1 MAKIRVRGDT
11 SGYVDIAAPDVAGAA
26 TVNLDKIPQTDQNVT
41 FSKDT
46 TEITLQSTTG
56 TQAHLRLESVVNNS
70 VWMISNESN
79 ADRMRIMHTNTSNS
93 TSTFPMY
100 LYEAGY
106 VTMPSQ
112 PYAQASSGTVST
124 GKIPLDAFNA
134 YRGGLSIDNTNQ
146 RFNIP
151 VAGAYVI
158 GYHHLGN
165 SGSGACQVEIRVN
178 GTAVSGSRT
187 QDTNSSNDSFGTQ
200 IIRVLAANDY
210 IEFWVI
216 SGATHGNNLYNSM
229 WAYLIG

>member
-46 TEITLQSTTG
+46 PELTLQSTN
-56 TQAHLRLESVVNNS
+56 TQAHFRLESTLNNS

-79 ADRMRIMHTNTSNS
+79 ANRMRIMHTDTGTSS
-93 TSTFPMY
+93 SIFPMY
-100 LYEAGY
+100 VHEAGY
-106 VTMPSQ
+106 VTMPLQ
-112 PYAQASSGTVST
+112 PYAQASSSAVST
-124 GKIPLDAFNA
+124 GKIPLDSFNA
-134 YRGGLSIDNTNQ
+134 YRGGLSIDNGNQ